1 MYKLVNIETG
11 ETVTMAEEPVVFG
24 GPWGALDENG
34 NPTHEW
40 VEVVPTAEDVRQ
52 EKFDAINSEYQ
63 PKLAKMRDTLATLQV
78 NGLDETKLKAAYA
91 AMSAAYKAELAA
103 VK

>member
-1 MYKLVNIETG
+1 MYALKNIETG
-11 ETVTMAEEPVVFG
+11 DVVFTSDNKSVFG
-24 GPWGALDENG
+24 GPWGALDAEG
-34 NPTHEW
+34 KPTHEW
-40 VEVVPTAEDVRQ
+40 VEIVPTADEIKQ
-52 EKFDAINSEYQ
+52 EKFDAINAEYQ

-78 NGLDETKLKAAYA
+78 NSLDTTKLKAAYA

>member
-1 MYKLVNIETG
+1 MYKLINVSTG

-24 GPWGALDENG
+24 GPWGAIDAEG
-34 NPTHEW
+34 KPTHVW
-40 VEVVPTAEDVRQ
+40 VEVVPTADDIKQ
-52 EKFDAINSEYQ
+52 GKFDAINAEYQ

-78 NGLDETKLKAAYA
+78 NSLDTAKLKAAYA
-91 AMSAAYKAELAA
+91 AMSAAYKTELAA

>member
-1 MYKLVNIETG
+1 MYKLINIETG
-11 ETVTMAEEPVVFG
+11 ETVTTSEEKVQFG
-24 GPWGALDENG
+24 GPWGALDSEG
-34 NPTHEW
+34 KPTHEW
-40 VEVVPTAEDVRQ
+40 QEIVPTAEELRQ

-63 PKLAKMRDTLATLQV
+63 PKLAKMRDALATLQV
-78 NGLDETKLKAAYA
+78 NSLDTAKLKAAYA

>member
-11 ETVTMAEEPVVFG
+11 ETVTMSEEKVQFG
-24 GPWGALDENG
+24 GPWGALDKEG

-40 VEVVPTAEDVRQ
+40 QEVVPTADEIKQ
-52 EKFDAINSEYQ
+52 EKFDAINAEYQ

-78 NGLDETKLKAAYA
+78 NSLDTTKLKAAYA